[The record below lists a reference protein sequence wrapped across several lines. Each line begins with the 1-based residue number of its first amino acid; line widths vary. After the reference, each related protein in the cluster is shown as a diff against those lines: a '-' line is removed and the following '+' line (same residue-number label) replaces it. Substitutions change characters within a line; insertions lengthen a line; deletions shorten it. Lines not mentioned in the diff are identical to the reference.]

1 MKRRLAFLI
10 AAAATVGVSSP
21 ALANDPGKMFMIN
34 AVTPGV
40 VSFSGEGTAQF
51 NNASTT
57 ANAFSVGSSSNFG
70 VNASASSTLD
80 YMVDANALLQLAGT
94 SQLQQ
99 TIGTSSSAANTQA
112 ASESAMQ
119 AATTVADRETT
130 ESFGSTFSDYVA
142 REGGSTAEI
151 TAAGGDAGVIDAAA
165 DTNYTGDYTSKAQ
178 YDAAKDSFRN
188 DKVSENFSNT
198 VQSANQSASQ
208 GENADGKISGVFE
221 STSYSRSDIGA
232 TASAIQSYTETAKNE
247 ADAKFGSDFT
257 GTGAGTYD
265 SKFKAVDA
273 NGDGNLTGNEQI
285 NANASGVMFTA
296 GENGVKVSSDQ
307 WTAAKEQAMTSTVN
321 DMTNQASS
329 NGSSESENNAT
340 VNVTGVGT
348 ISTLNASEESAFN
361 VDVATRVRTQLMSTN
376 GTANGSA
383 GGNLATSSFANQSL
397 SQSASAFIQAFG
409 ADTVALD
416 SDADGNL
423 TGAIVSGRL
432 SVGIGVGDLYGETAA
447 ASTSVNGTVTAA
459 TNGNTGTNLT
469 VSVPETE

>member
-112 ASESAMQ
+112 ASASAMQ

-142 REGGSTAEI
+142 REGGSNATI
-151 TAAGGDAGVIDAAA
+151 TAAGGATGVIDAVA
-165 DTNYTGDYTSKAQ
+165 DTNYEGDYTSQAQ
-178 YDAAKDSFRN
+178 YDAAKDKFRN

-247 ADAKFGSDFT
+247 ADSKFGTDFA
-257 GTGAGTYD
+257 GTGAGTYASNFED
-265 SKFKAVDA
+265 VCGA
-273 NGDGNLTGNEQI
+273 DGCTTDNEKI
-285 NANASGVMFTA
+285 NANAAGIMFDAGSGA
-296 GENGVKVSSDQ
+296 QVSQDQ
-307 WTAAKEQAMTSTVN
+307 WSAAKEEAMTSTVN

-348 ISTLNASEESAFN
+348 ISTLNASEDSAFN

-416 SDADGNL
+416 SDANGNL
-423 TGAIVSGRL
+423 TGATVSGRL
-432 SVGIGVGDLYGETAA
+432 SVGIGVGDLYGQTAA
-447 ASTSVNGTVTAA
+447 ASTSAGGSVTAA